1 MYRCESWTI
10 KKAEHRRVAAFELW
24 CWRRL
29 LRVPWNARRSNQSI
43 LKEKSPEYSLE
54 GPMLKLI
61 CQYFS
66 HLMRRTDSF
75 EKTLM
80 LGKIEGWR
88 RRGRQRMRWLNG
100 ITDSMD
106 MSLSK
111 LQELV
116 MDREAWCPA
125 VHGVTKSQDMTEQLN
140 WTEYQ
145 NLMVTT
151 NWKSTTDT
159 YTKMKTESKYNT
171 KVSHQITRQENK
183 TVQFSHSV
191 VSNSLRPHE
200 PKHARPPCPSPT
212 PGVYPNSCPLSQ
224 WWHLT
229 ISSSVIPFSS
239 CLQSF
244 PASGSFQMSQFFAS
258 GGWPKYWSCSF
269 NISPSNERPGLI
281 SFRMDW
287 LDLLAVQVTLK
298 SLLQHHSSKASIFRC
313 SAFFIVQLLHPYMT
327 TGTKQEGNKKDLQS
341 KSKPIKKMAIGTYI
355 LVITLN
361 IKWV

>member
-1 MYRCESWTI
+1 
-10 KKAEHRRVAAFELW
+10 
-24 CWRRL
+24 
-29 LRVPWNARRSNQSI
+29 
-43 LKEKSPEYSLE
+43 
-54 GPMLKLI
+54 
-61 CQYFS
+61 
-66 HLMRRTDSF
+66 
-75 EKTLM
+75 
-80 LGKIEGWR
+80 
-88 RRGRQRMRWLNG
+88 
-100 ITDSMD
+100 MD

-159 YTKMKTESKYNT
+159 YTKMKIESKYNT

-239 CLQSF
+239 YPQPF
-244 PASGSFQMSQFFAS
+244 PASGSLQMSQS
-258 GGWPKYWSCSF
+258 Q
-269 NISPSNERPGLI
+269 
-281 SFRMDW
+281 FR
-287 LDLLAVQVTLK
+287 
-298 SLLQHHSSKASIFRC
+298 
-313 SAFFIVQLLHPYMT
+313 
-327 TGTKQEGNKKDLQS
+327 KKEVSQTDG
-341 KSKPIKKMAIGTYI
+341 I
-355 LVITLN
+355 
-361 IKWV
+361 